1 MRFPLLHLH
10 PSMRDERSQVR
21 FLKNERSQDL
31 FVGFVDRPKKGVFSR
46 LFENSVR
53 SNFCFAIP
61 KQPKRPKDSTP
72 SLSLP
77 PALSISATLSS
88 SMLSFSLQLSGLLII
103 LQKQEKMWA

>member
-46 LFENSVR
+46 LFE
-53 SNFCFAIP
+53 
-61 KQPKRPKDSTP
+61 PKRPKDSTP